1 MIAGVAHSD
10 THRAAARSIWEAW
23 TAEHPLPAIAADTR
37 PADLDEGYAIQ
48 RQLDGLAGVP
58 AGWKIAATSKAGQDH
73 LGATGPMVGRL
84 YEFQR
89 QRSGITL
96 PAQAMRMRSAEPEFA
111 FILAEDLDRGSG
123 PLEADDV
130 LAAVASLVLA
140 IEVPDSR
147 FEDFTSVGVPSLV
160 ADAMCSGHFIL
171 GPTIGDWRGLDL
183 AAQEARVLVNGEA
196 RSTGRGANVMGD
208 PREALTWMANEVTGR
223 GWSLGAGD
231 VVLTGA
237 AAAPIP
243 IAPGDAVL
251 AEFGGLGTVEVSFS

>member
-1 MIAGVAHSD
+1 MIAVVARSD
-10 THRAAARSIWEAW
+10 THGVAARSIWEAW
-23 TAEHPLPAIAADTR
+23 TSEHPLAAIGEDTR

-48 RQLDGLAGVP
+48 RQLDELAGAP

-89 QRSGITL
+89 RRSGSTL

-111 FILAEDLDRGSG
+111 FIFAENLDGGSES
-123 PLEADDV
+123 LKADDV

-160 ADAMCSGHFIL
+160 ADAMCSGYFIL
-171 GPTIGDWRGLDL
+171 GPTISDWRGLDL
-183 AAQEARVLVNGEA
+183 VAQEARVLVNGEE

-208 PREALTWMANEVTGR
+208 PRAALAWMANEVTGR
-223 GWSLGAGD
+223 GWSLSGRLPKYVAS
-231 VVLTGA
+231 LK
-237 AAAPIP
+237 
-243 IAPGDAVL
+243 
-251 AEFGGLGTVEVSFS
+251 ES

>member
-1 MIAGVAHSD
+1 
-10 THRAAARSIWEAW
+10 
-23 TAEHPLPAIAADTR
+23 
-37 PADLDEGYAIQ
+37 
-48 RQLDGLAGVP
+48 
-58 AGWKIAATSKAGQDH
+58 
-73 LGATGPMVGRL
+73 
-84 YEFQR
+84 
-89 QRSGITL
+89 
-96 PAQAMRMRSAEPEFA
+96 
-111 FILAEDLDRGSG
+111 
-123 PLEADDV
+123 
-130 LAAVASLVLA
+130 VASLVLA

-171 GPTIGDWRGLDL
+171 GPTVGDWRGLDL
-183 AAQEARVLVNGEA
+183 VAQEARVLVNGEE

-208 PREALTWMANEVTGR
+208 PRGALAWMANEVTGR
-223 GWSLGAGD
+223 GWSLSAGD